1 MNLRKVTPR
10 GFKMKST
17 RPFPL
22 YLRTLPFKG
31 SLLLEFLDAPRD
43 EKGHNMNS
51 KITKSLFIL
60 ALMGIALVPQTAHAA
75 ALFDSGT
82 NFLTALQDLLTN
94 TWARIIAIIA
104 VVFLG
109 FAWMFGRISWQLA
122 ASVIGGVILIFGAP
136 AIVDSISGS
145 I

>member
-1 MNLRKVTPR
+1 
-10 GFKMKST
+10 
-17 RPFPL
+17 
-22 YLRTLPFKG
+22 
-31 SLLLEFLDAPRD
+31 
-43 EKGHNMNS
+43 MNS
-51 KITKSLFIL
+51 KITKSLTII
-60 ALMGIALVPQTAHAA
+60 ALMGITLLPQESHAS

-109 FAWMFGRISWQLA
+109 FAWMFGRISWQIA
-122 ASVIGGVILIFGAP
+122 ASVIGGIILIFGAP
-136 AIVDSISGS
+136 AIVDGISGS

>member
-1 MNLRKVTPR
+1 
-10 GFKMKST
+10 
-17 RPFPL
+17 
-22 YLRTLPFKG
+22 
-31 SLLLEFLDAPRD
+31 
-43 EKGHNMNS
+43 MNS
-51 KITKSLFIL
+51 KITKSLTIVVL
-60 ALMGIALVPQTAHAA
+60 IGITLLPQEAHAA

-109 FAWMFGRISWQLA
+109 FAWMFGRISWQIA
-122 ASVIGGVILIFGAP
+122 ASVIGGIILIFGAP
-136 AIVDSISGS
+136 AIVDGISGS

>member
-1 MNLRKVTPR
+1 M
-10 GFKMKST
+10 S
-17 RPFPL
+17 
-22 YLRTLPFKG
+22 
-31 SLLLEFLDAPRD
+31 
-43 EKGHNMNS
+43 S

-60 ALMGIALVPQTAHAA
+60 TLIALTLLPQEAHAQ

-122 ASVIGGVILIFGAP
+122 ASVIGGIILIFGAP

>member
-1 MNLRKVTPR
+1 
-10 GFKMKST
+10 
-17 RPFPL
+17 
-22 YLRTLPFKG
+22 
-31 SLLLEFLDAPRD
+31 
-43 EKGHNMNS
+43 MNS

-60 ALMGIALVPQTAHAA
+60 TLIGIALVPETAHAQ

-122 ASVIGGVILIFGAP
+122 ASVIGGIILIFGAP

>member
-1 MNLRKVTPR
+1 
-10 GFKMKST
+10 
-17 RPFPL
+17 
-22 YLRTLPFKG
+22 
-31 SLLLEFLDAPRD
+31 
-43 EKGHNMNS
+43 MNS
-51 KITKSLFIL
+51 KITKSLTII
-60 ALMGIALVPQTAHAA
+60 ALMGITLLPQEAHAS

-109 FAWMFGRISWQLA
+109 FAWMFGRISWQIA
-122 ASVIGGVILIFGAP
+122 ASVIGGIILIFGAP
-136 AIVDSISGS
+136 AIVDGISGS

>member
-1 MNLRKVTPR
+1 
-10 GFKMKST
+10 
-17 RPFPL
+17 
-22 YLRTLPFKG
+22 
-31 SLLLEFLDAPRD
+31 
-43 EKGHNMNS
+43 MNS
-51 KITKSLFIL
+51 KITKSLFI
-60 ALMGIALVPQTAHAA
+60 IALIAITLLPQEAHAQ

-122 ASVIGGVILIFGAP
+122 ASVIGGIILIFGAP
-136 AIVDSISGS
+136 AIVDGISGS